1 MAVYFFTECVGAVE
15 STPRLSISNLE
26 AKSPVWHFLNV
37 VIIMNFY
44 NLVVLVGNM
53 IKLHVPVVHFAVS
66 QNIPFPFVS

>member
-1 MAVYFFTECVGAVE
+1 MAVYFFTECVAAVE
-15 STPRLSISNLE
+15 CTPRLSISNLE

-37 VIIMNFY
+37 VISMNL

-66 QNIPFPFVS
+66 QNIPFLFVS